1 MRPTGS
7 TRASVTHP
15 ALRLKRHAADIRAA
29 LAGAGKSLF
38 IICTALLV
46 ITACAH
52 KGTSAKPSTTT
63 TPPSGADALI
73 IGVEE
78 VRRIANYEELTAH
91 SRADLR
97 RPPPG
102 DLNAPGPCRAAGTSD
117 LTFASGW
124 MEFRSAGYSGV
135 TDDIDPGGMVMVDS
149 VSQAVAIYP
158 DAHAARA
165 ALDQLEASLN
175 ACMALHDPKYTFNV
189 DKPDSATLRITDQGW
204 SHLYRVKNA
213 VLMSVG
219 VLGIE
224 PAERIA
230 NTVLDAICDRVK

>member
-1 MRPTGS
+1 MTY
-7 TRASVTHP
+7 VT
-15 ALRLKRHAADIRAA
+15 LRLKRQAADIRAA
-29 LAGAGKSLF
+29 LAGTGRSLL

-46 ITACAH
+46 ITACSH
-52 KGTSAKPSTTT
+52 KGTSAKPTATTAPT
-63 TPPSGADALI
+63 GADALI
-73 IGVEE
+73 ISVEE

-158 DAHAARA
+158 DAHAALA

-189 DKPDSATLRITDQGW
+189 DKPDPATLRITDQGW